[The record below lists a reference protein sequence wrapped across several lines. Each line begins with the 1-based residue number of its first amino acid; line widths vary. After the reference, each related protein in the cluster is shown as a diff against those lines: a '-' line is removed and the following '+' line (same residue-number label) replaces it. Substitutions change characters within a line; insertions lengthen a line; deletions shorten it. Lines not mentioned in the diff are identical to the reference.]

1 MRGQRGEATGGVYVI
16 RRGLANP
23 DSAADDVL
31 WTTEINKM
39 KIITTIEQMHQNS
52 NQLRGEGNRI
62 GFVPTMGFLHEGH
75 LSLMRRAREENQTLV
90 ASIFVNPT
98 QFGPDEDF
106 KDYPRDMEKDSVMCL
121 EEGVDILFAP
131 STEQMYPDDFRT
143 TVHVSRLTEVL
154 CGRSR
159 TGHFDG
165 VTTVVAKLF
174 SIVQPHKAYFGLKDY
189 QQYRIIS
196 RMARDLDMDID
207 VMGMPIIREE
217 DGLAM
222 SSRNTY
228 LSNQE
233 RQSALS
239 LNRSL
244 RAAEQMVA
252 DGILEA
258 EVIESRV
265 QEIIDSEPHTRIDYA
280 QIVDMDDLCAV
291 QKIEGQALL
300 ALAVHVGNARLIDN
314 TILVSALA
322 TQTKK

>member
-1 MRGQRGEATGGVYVI
+1 
-16 RRGLANP
+16 
-23 DSAADDVL
+23 
-31 WTTEINKM
+31 M
-39 KIITTIEQMHQNS
+39 KIITTIEQMQENS
-52 NQLRGEGNRI
+52 SRLRNEGDRI

-75 LSLMRRAREENQTLV
+75 LSLMRRAREENHTLV

-106 KDYPRDMEKDSVMCL
+106 KDYPREMERDSVMCR
-121 EEGVDILFAP
+121 EEGVDLLFAP
-131 STEQMYPDDFRT
+131 STEQMYPDNFRT
-143 TVHVSRLTEVL
+143 TVHVSHLTEVL

-159 TGHFDG
+159 IGHFDG

-174 SIVQPHKAYFGLKDY
+174 SIVRPHKAYFGLKDY
-189 QQYRIIS
+189 QQYRVIS
-196 RMARDLDMDID
+196 RMTRDLDMDID
-207 VMGMPIIREE
+207 VVGMPIIREE

-228 LSNQE
+228 LSMQE

-244 RAAEQMVA
+244 REAEQMVA

-258 EVIESRV
+258 EIIKSRV
-265 QEIIDSEPHTRIDYA
+265 RGIIEAEAHTRIDYI
-280 QIVDMDDLCAV
+280 QIVDMNDLTDV
-291 QKIEGQALL
+291 QNIEGQALL

-314 TILVSALA
+314 TKLVSALA
-322 TQTKK
+322 TQSKK

>member
-1 MRGQRGEATGGVYVI
+1 MRE
-16 RRGLANP
+16 
-23 DSAADDVL
+23 
-31 WTTEINKM
+31 
-39 KIITTIEQMHQNS
+39 NS
-52 NQLRGEGNRI
+52 TQLRNEEHRI

-75 LSLMRRAREENQTLV
+75 LSLIRRAREENHTLV
-90 ASIFVNPT
+90 VSIFVNPT

-106 KDYPRDMEKDSVMCL
+106 KDYPREMERDSVMCR
-121 EEGVDILFAP
+121 EEGVDIFFAP
-131 STEQMYPDDFRT
+131 LTEQMYPDDFRT
-143 TVHVSRLTEVL
+143 TVHVSGLTEVL

-159 TGHFDG
+159 VGHFDG

-174 SIVQPHKAYFGLKDY
+174 SIVRPHKAYFGLKDY
-189 QQYRIIS
+189 QQYRIIF
-196 RMARDLDMDID
+196 RMTRDLDMDVEI
-207 VMGMPIIREE
+207 VGMPIIREE

-228 LSNQE
+228 LSKQE

-244 RAAEQMVA
+244 HAAEQMVA
-252 DGILEA
+252 DGILGA

-265 QEIIDSEPHTRIDYA
+265 REIIESESHTRIEYA

-291 QKIEGQALL
+291 RNIDGQALL

-314 TILVSALA
+314 TVLVSALA
-322 TQTKK
+322 TQAQK